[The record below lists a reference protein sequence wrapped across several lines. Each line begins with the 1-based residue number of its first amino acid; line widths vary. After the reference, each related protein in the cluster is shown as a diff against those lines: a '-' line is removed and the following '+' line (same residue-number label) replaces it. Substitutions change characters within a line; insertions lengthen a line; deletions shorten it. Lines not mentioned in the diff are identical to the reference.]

1 MESKTD
7 WTHQRHDQ
15 HRSEWLESQ
24 NCLFQQSRTETNKT
38 KYRHS
43 TMKRGKRFRSETPK
57 SELVKITETR
67 KNNCV
72 AVFYKGSTFLL
83 LMTVVLLGKGQWRN
97 TPRWRWTAKGSWHKV
112 LHLKSCVSLT
122 SFTRDVTSPKHLPKH
137 WRFVAWQFGHLG
149 RGLFICNLK
158 LSDLLLRL
166 YSLVTCAV

>member
-1 MESKTD
+1 MTNTEVNGLSHRIAFFSKAGQRQIKLNTD
-7 WTHQRHDQ
+7 IQPWREEKDSGVRNQKVNLWKLRRQ
-15 HRSEWLESQ
+15 
-24 NCLFQQSRTETNKT
+24 
-38 KYRHS
+38 
-43 TMKRGKRFRSETPK
+43 G
-57 SELVKITETR
+57 KITVLL
-67 KNNCV
+67 C
-72 AVFYKGSTFLL
+72 STKVIVL

-112 LHLKSCVSLT
+112 LHLKNCVSLT
-122 SFTRDVTSPKHLPKH
+122 SFTRDATSPKHLPKH